1 MTPGLGRQRQVSF
14 LWVSM
19 GFYGFE
25 VSLVYTVSSRPA
37 RASQQDPVKKTKPI
51 KNILNTPR
59 LKKKKGAQGFCHL
72 LGPGFGFGIQSLE
85 HSTQTLHTQT

>member
-1 MTPGLGRQRQVSF
+1 VSF

-59 LKKKKGAQGFCHL
+59 LKKKKAPRGFVICL
-72 LGPGFGFGIQSLE
+72 VLGLGLASRAL
-85 HSTQTLHTQT
+85 STALRHCTHKPEFLAW